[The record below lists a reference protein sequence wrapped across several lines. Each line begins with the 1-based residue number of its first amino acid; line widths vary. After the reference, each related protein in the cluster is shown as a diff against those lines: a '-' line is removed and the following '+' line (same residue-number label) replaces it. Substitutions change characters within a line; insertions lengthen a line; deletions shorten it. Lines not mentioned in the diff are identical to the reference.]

1 MIDVRIYGSLGL
13 AISILA
19 ISMAVGLKYLLSW
32 HLNSFLVVVSATVL
46 AYVPHE
52 LMHMAVAKRLGC
64 LSTYTLDPV
73 GLVLTLMSS
82 ALPIKIVMPGYVLI
96 SAPYYDS
103 FTRRRIEAITAS
115 VGPLTNIAVGL
126 GALLLQLLL
135 INVFSYHVT
144 LTLLF
149 LQVVVQLSAWI
160 AFFNL
165 LPIPPLDGSKVI
177 AWSPMTW
184 GAMFA
189 SSIGLM
195 LYSLLF

>member
-1 MIDVRIYGSLGL
+1 MRVYGSSGL

-19 ISMAVGLKYLLSW
+19 ISMAVGLRYLLSGY
-32 HLNSFLVVVSATVL
+32 LNSFLVVVLATIL

-52 LMHMAVAKRLGC
+52 LMHIAVARRLGC

-82 ALPIKIVMPGYVLI
+82 AFPIKIIMPGYVII

-103 FTRRRIEAITAS
+103 FTRRKIEAITAS
-115 VGPLTNIAVGL
+115 VGPLTNIAIGL
-126 GALLLQLLL
+126 GALLLQLMLTEVL
-135 INVFSYHVT
+135 SYYVT
-144 LTLLF
+144 LILLL
-149 LQVVVQLSAWI
+149 LQVIVQLSAWI

-165 LPIPPLDGSKVI
+165 LPIPPLDGSKI
-177 AWSPMTW
+177 ITWSPLTW
-184 GAMFA
+184 GAMFT

-195 LYSLLF
+195 LYLLLF

>member
-1 MIDVRIYGSLGL
+1 MYGSLGL

-19 ISMAVGLKYLLSW
+19 ISLAVGLKYLLSW
-32 HLNSFLVVVSATVL
+32 RLSSFLVVVLATML

-52 LMHMAVAKRLGC
+52 LMHIAVARRLGC

-82 ALPIKIVMPGYVLI
+82 ALPIKIIMPGYVI
-96 SAPYYDS
+96 VSAPYYDS
-103 FTRRRIEAITAS
+103 FTKRRVEAITAS
-115 VGPLTNIAVGL
+115 AGPLTNIAIGL
-126 GALLLQLLL
+126 GALFLQLSLME
-135 INVFSYHVT
+135 VFSYHIT
-144 LTLLF
+144 LILLL
-149 LQVVVQLSAWI
+149 LQVIVQLSAWI

-177 AWSPMTW
+177 AWSPLTW

-195 LYSLLF
+195 LYSLF